1 MNKERK
7 NIYNNQTNGMTMEEE
22 GHEISEWSNSET
34 IEKEENYSGRELLAF
49 NESIHIE

>member
-7 NIYNNQTNGMTMEEE
+7 NIYNNQTNSMTMEEE

-34 IEKEENYSGRELLAF
+34 IEKEENYSSRELLAF

>member
-7 NIYNNQTNGMTMEEE
+7 NVYDNQTNGMTMEEE
-22 GHEISEWSNSET
+22 GHEISEWSNRET
-34 IEKEENYSGRELLAF
+34 IEKEEDYSGRELIAN